1 MHYKEPE
8 FQCQNL
14 DLNPICITYRRH
26 PQKASICDFILA
38 QNCFFHDPHGIINH
52 VPHPPTTVCGAG
64 GGKQSAS
71 LTDWLRE
78 VHVTKARQIS
88 LSWDCYIGF
97 EEREV
102 VFLTAED

>member
-1 MHYKEPE
+1 MY
-8 FQCQNL
+8 
-14 DLNPICITYRRH
+14 
-26 PQKASICDFILA
+26 
-38 QNCFFHDPHGIINH
+38 
-52 VPHPPTTVCGAG
+52 PTLPLQYVGRG